1 MEIIPE
7 ARPLHVLAVLLGMV
21 LGIKAPPESRRSTA
35 GWALLAAVAATTYVA
50 LVARDRDR
58 NVQWHLARAAYDRWG
73 DTCRC
78 C

>member
-7 ARPLHVLAVLLGMV
+7 GRPLHVLAVLLGML
-21 LGIKAPPESRRSTA
+21 LGVKAPPESRRSLA
-35 GWALLAAVAATTYVA
+35 GWTLAAVAATAYAA

-58 NVQWHLARAAYDRWG
+58 NAQWWLARTAYDREG
-73 DTCRC
+73 ASCRC

>member
-7 ARPLHVLAVLLGMV
+7 GRPLHVLAVLLGMLV
-21 LGIKAPPESRRSTA
+21 GVKAPPESRRSLA
-35 GWALLAAVAATTYVA
+35 GWMLAGVAATAYAA

-58 NVQWHLARAAYDRWG
+58 NVQWWLARAAYDREG
-73 DTCRC
+73 DWCRC